1 LSASRADG
9 CNAPGWKTRTQ
20 IRDNDRVSPKPKRK
34 KALLVLVAALATT
47 ILLGLGAFFRH
58 GYDTTLTL
66 ADLAGLHSPLPDH
79 RPAAARREIT
89 YSSRDGWRAADLY
102 IPQGVAARAGLV
114 LVPGAAEGGRR
125 DPRLVEFA
133 EVLTRSGFAVLVPD
147 IPSFR
152 ELRPSPDSAR
162 AIGDGVEQLRTGG
175 ALGAGLRLGI
185 GAFSIASGPAVLA
198 VLDAPPRRA
207 VDFLLLVGGYHDLPR
222 TLTFLTTGYFEAE
235 GQPRQREPDAY
246 GKWVYALSNAGRLPD
261 PAEGATLAAV
271 ARRRMEDPGADIDDL
286 LARLGPAGRAVYAFI
301 DNRDPARV
309 PGLLTRLPAGVRDDI
324 AALDLATRDLSG
336 LRADFILVHGLD
348 DDIIPYTES
357 VSLARALP
365 PGRARLFLL
374 EGLHHVDREV
384 RGLDAWRMWR
394 ALRAVLAQRDR
405 HSHLHEDGQPG

>member
-1 LSASRADG
+1 M
-9 CNAPGWKTRTQ
+9 N
-20 IRDNDRVSPKPKRK
+20 RK
-34 KALLVLVAALATT
+34 KFFLLLAATLAAG

-58 GYDTTLTL
+58 GYDATLML
-66 ADLAGLHSPLPDH
+66 ADLAGLEAPLPDH
-79 RPAAARREIT
+79 RPDFERREIGYT
-89 YSSRDGWRAADLY
+89 ADGGWRDADLY
-102 IPQGVAARAGLV
+102 TPQTAGGNGARAGLV
-114 LVPGAAEGGRR
+114 LVPGAAETGRR
-125 DPRLVEFA
+125 DSRLVEFA
-133 EVLTRSGFAVLVPD
+133 GILARSGFAVLVPD

-162 AIGDGVEQLRTGG
+162 EIAAGVAELREGG
-175 ALGAGLRLGI
+175 FLAAGLRLGI

-198 VLDAPPRRA
+198 ALEADPASR
-207 VDFLLLVGGYHDLPR
+207 VDFLLLVGGYHDLRR
-222 TLTFLTTGYFEAE
+222 TLTFMTTGFFEAD

-261 PAEGATLAAV
+261 PAEGAVLSAI
-271 ARRRMEDPGADIDDL
+271 ARRKMEDPGADVDEL
-286 LARLGPAGRAVYAFI
+286 LARLGPAGQAVYAFI
-301 DNRDPARV
+301 DNRDPALV
-309 PGLLTRLPAGVRDDI
+309 PGLLTRLPAGVWDDI

-348 DDIIPYTES
+348 DAVIPYTES